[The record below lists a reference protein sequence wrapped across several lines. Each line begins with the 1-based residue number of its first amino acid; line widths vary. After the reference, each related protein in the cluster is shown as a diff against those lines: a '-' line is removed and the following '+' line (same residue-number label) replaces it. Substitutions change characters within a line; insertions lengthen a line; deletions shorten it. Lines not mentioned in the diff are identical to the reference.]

1 MDTSSLQLLQWY
13 TGNDSIQRSPRITQI
28 ALFHFQLF
36 ASLFCVCICCCLVP
50 SWMIKRELVPTESGF
65 FKVLWLV
72 TKLPVITA
80 CSRNLIKIW
89 RNYPIN
95 TKFVLFFFSFLF
107 IHFFMGGGDAWL
119 RRLCVS
125 SYL

>member
-28 ALFHFQLF
+28 AVFHFQLF
-36 ASLFCVCICCCLVP
+36 ASLFCVCTCCCLVP

-89 RNYPIN
+89 RNITTQLTPNSFY
-95 TKFVLFFFSFLF
+95 FFSFLF
-107 IHFFMGGGDAWL
+107 IHFFMGGGAWL
-119 RRLCVS
+119 RRLCIS